1 MTANKST
8 TKSPARA
15 LLVRELVAA
24 TGMTRFGVYKAL
36 REKRT
41 PQNTLVRQAWNRV
54 LAAAKTKPAKAAS

>member
-1 MTANKST
+1 MTANKSI

-15 LLVRELVAA
+15 SLVRALVAA

-41 PQNTLVRQAWNRV
+41 PQNTLVRQAWDRV
-54 LAAAKTKPAKAAS
+54 MSENKIRKATV

>member
-15 LLVRELVAA
+15 SLVRDLVAA

-36 REKRT
+36 REKRA
-41 PQNTLVRQAWNRV
+41 PQNSLVRQAWERV
-54 LAAAKTKPAKAAS
+54 MAGTKTKPAKAAS